1 MNGSMAPTGR
11 VLLDTNIVIALFAG
25 EAAVRQGVEQADA
38 IFIPV
43 IAMGELYYGARQS
56 ARVASNVERL
66 TAFAAAAA
74 VLVCDSG
81 TAAVY
86 GELKAMLRAQGT
98 PIPENDIWIA
108 ALARQHLLE
117 LASRDAHFT
126 LIPGLDLVR
135 WEDVPPPVGS

>member
-1 MNGSMAPTGR
+1 MAPAGR
-11 VLLDTNIVIALFAG
+11 ILLDTNIVIALFAG
-25 EAAVRQGVEQADA
+25 EAVVRRGVEQAEA

-43 IAMGELYYGARQS
+43 IALGELHYGARQS
-56 ARVASNVERL
+56 ARVAANLDRL
-66 TAFAAAAA
+66 TAFAAVAA
-74 VLVCDSG
+74 VLVCDPG
-81 TAAVY
+81 TAAAY
-86 GELKAMLRAQGT
+86 GELKALLRAQGT